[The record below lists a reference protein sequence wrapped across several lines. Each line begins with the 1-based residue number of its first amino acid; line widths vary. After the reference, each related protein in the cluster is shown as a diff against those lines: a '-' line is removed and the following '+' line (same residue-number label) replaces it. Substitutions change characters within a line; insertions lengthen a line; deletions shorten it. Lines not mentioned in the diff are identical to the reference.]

1 MLTWPKPVSRSLM
14 TGTIAV
20 AGVLLLLAMTVVIV
34 IYQER
39 TYRAQKLQEVVAQS
53 NVLAAS
59 VTAALVFNDSK
70 AAQEYVSALRAYPS
84 LEVAAVYDDAG
95 HLVASIVRPN
105 GGALPT
111 GITTRAPYF
120 AEDHIVVS
128 KSVRQNGQVVG
139 KVYLRVTVDS
149 MTQRVVRYSG
159 ILMLVTMAVLMLTI
173 LGGMQQTLTRTNAR
187 LKNEIAERAKV
198 EEALRQS
205 HKMEALGQLAGG
217 VAHDFNNLLAI
228 IKSSL
233 QLMQRR
239 LGPAKAEVQRFID
252 AAMDGVDRAA
262 SVTQRV
268 LAFSRRQ
275 ELAQQPTNLTTLIE
289 GMLDLIRQSV
299 GSAVRIET
307 SLKSDWFTICD
318 QNQME
323 NVVLNLAV
331 NARDAMPLGG
341 KMTIET
347 ANLELV
353 QSRGDIPSG
362 EYISLTLRDTGTGM
376 AEDVRS
382 KAFDPFFTTKPHG
395 KGTGLGLSMTFGY
408 VRQSNGYVEIESEL
422 GQGTVVTIFMPR
434 AANIQRAIT

>member
-1 MLTWPKPVSRSLM
+1 
-14 TGTIAV
+14 
-20 AGVLLLLAMTVVIV
+20 
-34 IYQER
+34 
-39 TYRAQKLQEVVAQS
+39 
-53 NVLAAS
+53 
-59 VTAALVFNDSK
+59 
-70 AAQEYVSALRAYPS
+70 
-84 LEVAAVYDDAG
+84 
-95 HLVASIVRPN
+95 
-105 GGALPT
+105 
-111 GITTRAPYF
+111 
-120 AEDHIVVS
+120 
-128 KSVRQNGQVVG
+128 
-139 KVYLRVTVDS
+139 
-149 MTQRVVRYSG
+149 
-159 ILMLVTMAVLMLTI
+159 
-173 LGGMQQTLTRTNAR
+173 
-187 LKNEIAERAKV
+187 
-198 EEALRQS
+198 
-205 HKMEALGQLAGG
+205 MEALGQLAGG

-347 ANLELV
+347 ANLPLV